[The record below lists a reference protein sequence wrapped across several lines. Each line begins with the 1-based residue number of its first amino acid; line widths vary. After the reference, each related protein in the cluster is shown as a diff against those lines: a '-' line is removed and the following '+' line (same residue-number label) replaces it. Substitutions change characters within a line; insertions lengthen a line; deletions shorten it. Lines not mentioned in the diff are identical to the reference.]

1 MDPCGSLDGD
11 DSVFKAFLGIVRGE
25 GGGLGWE
32 QSFVMWTID
41 TSHASSQNA
50 AERERER
57 ESERTGERE
66 LASLA

>member
-1 MDPCGSLDGD
+1 M
-11 DSVFKAFLGIVRGE
+11 GIVRGE

-50 AERERER
+50 AERVREDEGDR
-57 ESERTGERE
+57 VGFVGMRRKAAEWVQMILCIDTG
-66 LASLA
+66 